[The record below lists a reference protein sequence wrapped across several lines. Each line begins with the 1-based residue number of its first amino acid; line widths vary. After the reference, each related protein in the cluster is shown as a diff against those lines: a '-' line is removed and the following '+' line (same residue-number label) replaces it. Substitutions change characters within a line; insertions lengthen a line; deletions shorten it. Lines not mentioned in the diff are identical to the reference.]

1 MQPQISLWFDDII
14 RPNNENILVSDILI
28 DRGSRYWYA
37 FAFADSKESI
47 RNFLEFVRKNKPF
60 DTANHCS
67 YAFRIRSPEWI
78 LVEWKW
84 DDWETWAGQCI
95 LRELKRRN
103 IEQIILVVSR
113 HFGWIYL
120 QRDRYKNI
128 VDVARLAIEE
138 LPPKK

>member
-14 RPNNENILVSDILI
+14 RPNNKNILVNDILV

-37 FAFADSKESI
+37 FTFVDGKESI
-47 RNFLEFVRKNKPF
+47 KNFLEFIRKTKPF
-60 DTANHCS
+60 DTADHRS

-84 DDWETWAGQCI
+84 DDWETGAGQCI

-103 IEQIILVVSR
+103 IEQVILVVSR

-128 VDVARLAIEE
+128 VDVARLAIDSI
-138 LPPKK
+138 